1 MDLLPLFLF
10 IFRQRFIRPALIVIE
25 GLPLFYAD
33 VLLHDLVLGIP
44 GLFIGELFRDLSR
57 VQPEGLGQRVYRG
70 SDEII
75 VGINDLAV
83 KNHIVCLF
91 RSSQDRPVPVKD
103 VPPLISQN
111 FR

>member
-10 IFRQRFIRPALIVIE
+10 IFRQRFIRAALIVIE
-25 GLPLFYAD
+25 GLTLFYAD
-33 VLLHDLVLGIP
+33 VLLHDLVLGIS

-57 VQPEGLGQRVYRG
+57 IQFEGPGQRVYRRA
-70 SDEII
+70 DEII

-83 KNHIVCLF
+83 EDHVVCLF
-91 RSSQDRPVPVKD
+91 RSSQDSPIPVKD
-103 VPPLISQN
+103 VPPLIGQN